1 MNKEPRPKSFWLE
14 IGGQR
19 LICTPENTQAY
30 LYEDPTF
37 DHIFHITSVTRDG
50 IMNGYHIWRP
60 MVGNEGFDNLVKF
73 MINNQYEVESLTEPD
88 NNDRQA
94 FVNKYGEPE
103 KPKLLEPHDI
113 TPRQEHVVEF
123 LHYLLENEK
132 LAIED
137 FNGEGDLRI

>member
-60 MVGNEGFDNLVKF
+60 MLGNEGFDNLVKF
-73 MINNQYEVESLTEPD
+73 MINNQYEVESLDEPD
-88 NNDRQA
+88 DNDKQA

-103 KPKLLEPHDI
+103 KPKLIEPVEL
-113 TPRQEHVVEF
+113 TPRQDLFVRRMGEF
-123 LHYLLENEK
+123 LQK
-132 LAIED
+132 ITVTAED
-137 FNGEGDLRI
+137 FK